1 MVPWNAFHAITVGL
15 TTGMLALA
23 LFAVLIRLYAES
35 GQQQNRRLAAY
46 ADGAA
51 ILGASVGLFFMV
63 GALLTGFAQWPTL
76 AYLHSPIVKNKI
88 FTALVAVVFWGG
100 FLLLRWRA
108 GEGLWRDRAL
118 TAVYTL
124 LALGGFAFIVFTNS
138 IGGHI
143 ARKPS
148 GFERLVMAVGIETRR
163 TFTLPEG
170 VSILLILLGLAGIG
184 WGVWRGRPSPAR
196 FASNR

>member
-1 MVPWNAFHAITVGL
+1 MAAREAFHAITVGL

-23 LFAVLIRLYAES
+23 FFAVLVKLYADARPQRNE
-35 GQQQNRRLAAY
+35 RLRTY

-51 ILGASVGLFFMV
+51 IFGASVGLVFML
-63 GALLTGFAQWPTL
+63 GALVTGFAQWPME

-88 FTALVAVVFWGG
+88 FTALVALMFWVG

-108 GEGLWRDRAL
+108 GEGLWRDRRLVAL
-118 TAVYTL
+118 YVL
-124 LALGGFAFIVFTNS
+124 LAIGGFVYIVFTNS

-143 ARKPS
+143 AGKPS

-163 TFTLPEG
+163 TFTLPEW
-170 VSILLILLGLAGIG
+170 VSGLLILLGLAGIG
-184 WGVWRGRPSPAR
+184 WGLLRRRAPAG
-196 FASNR
+196 